1 MMIDEGKRTG
11 SNDKMFFSADGT
23 LTAKSEIDDSKNL
36 LFNCNGKVISCSEK
50 INNLV
55 NVMGN
60 GTTITAT
67 FIDEINKLNTISN
80 SLQAKVDEF
89 NKLNGILT
97 SGEIDF
103 AQYIADGGSIY
114 VSAKDAVSGKS
125 GLSIGASFLANPLD
139 VYDTKEKKY
148 LHLTKAQL
156 NDAEYMAKLASQSQY
171 ALLFGNSYETAA
183 GFVPLNK
190 VFKVKSSSQTTKNT
204 TSKMTASTVSSEIL
218 NNFDPNKYSSRKE
231 YIDAAAPIIVDACKK
246 YGFKYPS
253 VVAAQMIWE
262 GGFPIGHIATK
273 DHALFGI
280 KAANQDPSE
289 WEYWTNG
296 TGQGHSDGGYA
307 RSYNQY
313 SDSIYDYVEWLSRN
327 NGDGTDNQGNK
338 YSSYLDAAN
347 SASNGQEAL
356 SKILQLGYCPSD
368 YSAEA
373 YSIAKAND
381 ALKYDDMVK

>member
-11 SNDKMFFSADGT
+11 SNDKMFFSAEGT

-36 LFNCNGKVISCSEK
+36 LFNCNGKVISCLEK

-60 GTTITAT
+60 GSALTET

-171 ALLFGNSYETAA
+171 ALLFGNSYETAS

-190 VFKVKSSSQTTKNT
+190 VFKVTSSNQTQQNTSDKMHQPSKNEFVNYYQYNYADSPYYLDTTIKTAGCGT
-204 TSKMTASTVSSEIL
+204 TSMAMVLTYLKGKRIDPIETTAYSVEHST
-218 NNFDPNKYSSRKE
+218 
-231 YIDAAAPIIVDACKK
+231 
-246 YGFKYPS
+246 
-253 VVAAQMIWE
+253 
-262 GGFPIGHIATK
+262 
-273 DHALFGI
+273 
-280 KAANQDPSE
+280 
-289 WEYWTNG
+289 WTNG
-296 TGQGHSDGGYA
+296 AGT
-307 RSYNQY
+307 NW
-313 SDSIYDYVEWLSRN
+313 DYF
-327 NGDGTDNQGNK
+327 
-338 YSSYLDAAN
+338 
-347 SASNGQEAL
+347 
-356 SKILQLGYCPSD
+356 SKIAAD
-368 YSAEA
+368 YGINCTESGVSSQNIVDSLKSGKTIIMSM
-373 YSIAKAND
+373 YPGTFTSSGHFIVLTGINDDGSISVADPNSEERSKNT
-381 ALKYDDMVK
+381 YDISTFVNEGHEMWSFDK